1 VNGFSFLLIAAF
13 VIGVIGIIIGAC
25 RKSNEASTAT
35 TAPVKDSVET
45 DDFDPFGFHL
55 YGADR
60 TAMHFK
66 KSGFLD
72 CLN

>member
-1 VNGFSFLLIAAF
+1 MTIFSFLLIAAF
-13 VIGVIGIIIGAC
+13 VISVIGIIIGAC

-45 DDFDPFGFHL
+45 DDFDPFDRHL
-55 YGADR
+55 YGPER

-66 KSGFLD
+66 QSGFLD
-72 CLN
+72 